1 MNDKVKKEKLNDK
14 SFDSYKRKKK
24 DKATE
29 DEDMSYKGDPVL
41 NKYLKRGK
49 GYDFSDITKED
60 KKYLRKKGGAEI
72 LLLKPEMMGKGIG
85 LMKDGGEVK
94 KYRGGGSVHN
104 NEKQYGT
111 QGYRSARKPK

>member
-1 MNDKVKKEKLNDK
+1 MVEEVQ
-14 SFDSYKRKKK
+14 RKKTKFKKQK
-24 DKATE
+24 D
-29 DEDMSYKGDPVL
+29 DMSYKGDPVL

-104 NEKQYGT
+104 NKKQYGT
-111 QGYRSARKPK
+111 QGYRAARKPK